1 MDKTGNCFTYDI
13 IDSICA
19 TFYIVSSG
27 STKYMEMAGGCYA
40 GGEVAHYTP
49 AKSNKQY
56 KLEYIPIYVRSAYDP
71 YVVYL

>member
-1 MDKTGNCFTYDI
+1 
-13 IDSICA
+13 
-19 TFYIVSSG
+19 
-27 STKYMEMAGGCYA
+27 MEMAGGCYA